1 MKKLIFIVICT
12 LAFAGVVFA
21 TDADMDLSVTLSD
34 GRTFTSTEAGE
45 VFLPSYTDPT
55 EIVFNFAK
63 TGISYESSLTNKK
76 IGISSGDK
84 LDITEFKKIDGTYS
98 VKFYDGDTEYAYTV
112 FISSSLP
119 SIHITTSIG
128 KDKIVS
134 QYPQTDTNVK
144 TAIINKNG
152 KYEYVDTEHM
162 HGELKV
168 RGNTTDT
175 YAKKPFQLKLNEKKN
190 LFGMGEAKTWILLAN
205 YLDQSFIR
213 NSVMYKLGSLIGMDA
228 CEFQSVDLF
237 LDGEYYGVY
246 LLCEKVQIG
255 KSRVNITDLEK
266 ENDKL
271 NAAYGSIVSV
281 TSGELIDKGIL
292 REYRYINGVT
302 DPEDITGGYLVE
314 LDNNN
319 YRSEKCYFITTSG
332 NAYVVKSPENASKA
346 QMEYIAEIFGYMEE
360 ALASGTGYNSI
371 GKHYSEYVDKD
382 SLAYAYIMAEYGRNY
397 DAGSSSTYFYK
408 DVDLNGN
415 RTKITS
421 GPLWDCDNTLGNI
434 LKGGAAVQ
442 EGYWAA
448 NRPFWNL
455 CVKHSDFN
463 SLVKKHFERMYD
475 IIYDMVDRGGY
486 IDELVSE
493 LGTSVAMERA
503 RWHSDNYSK
512 WPLYDER
519 FNYHHYEWSPNT
531 QTFQFIKEYSDGVD
545 EDETTVIGYLINCMT
560 DRAEWL
566 ATEWNCN
573 VEKRER
579 VLVIQPPQPDTDDPT
594 PDTDDPPPATDTST
608 DSGST
613 DTKDTGA
620 SSDTGT
626 SSGTVDTGNT
636 SDTNESGDNSD
647 TGDRED
653 SDKSAPDKKI
663 IIGIAVAFAAAVS
676 VFVFIASKK
685 KL

>member
-1 MKKLIFIVICT
+1 MKKLIFTIICVFALAGT
-12 LAFAGVVFA
+12 AFA
-21 TDADMDLSVTLSD
+21 ADRNMNLSVTLTD
-34 GRTFTSTEAGE
+34 GRTFEASRIGE
-45 VFLPSYTDPT
+45 IYLPSYADPSK
-55 EIVFNFAK
+55 ISFNFSK
-63 TGISYESSLTNKK
+63 TGISYFSFSKDQNVE
-76 IGISSGDK
+76 ISSGDTI
-84 LDITEFKKIDGTYS
+84 DITAHKSDDGSYTIA
-98 VKFYDGDTEYAYTV
+98 FYEGDKRYVYTL
-112 FISSSLP
+112 FISSLP
-119 SIHITTSIG
+119 SVHVTTSIG

-162 HGELKV
+162 CGELKV

-205 YLDQSFIR
+205 YLDQSLIR
-213 NSVMYKLGSLIGMDA
+213 NSVMYKLGELLGMDA
-228 CEFQSVDLF
+228 CKFQSVDLF

-271 NAAYGSIVSV
+271 NATYGSIVSV

-292 REYRYINGVT
+292 REYRYIDGVT

-346 QMEYIAEIFGYMEE
+346 QMKYISEIFGYMEE

-371 GKHYSEYVDKD
+371 GKHYSEYIDKD

-408 DVDLNGN
+408 DVDLNGD

-442 EGYWAA
+442 KGYWAA

-463 SLVKKHFERMYD
+463 SLVRKHFTGMYD

-531 QTFQFIKEYSDGVD
+531 QTFQFIEEYSDGVD

-560 DRAEWL
+560 ERAEWL
-566 ATEWNCN
+566 ASAWNCN
-573 VEKRER
+573 VERRER
-579 VLVIQPPQPDTDDPT
+579 IVYA
-594 PDTDDPPPATDTST
+594 DPPIIDTDTSSDTIDDT
-608 DSGST
+608 DSSVT
-613 DTKDTGA
+613 DT
-620 SSDTGT
+620 SSTEI
-626 SSGTVDTGNT
+626 SSGGI
-636 SDTNESGDNSD
+636 TNGEKDNLSKV
-647 TGDRED
+647 G
-653 SDKSAPDKKI
+653 KI
-663 IIGIAVAFAAAVS
+663 VIICLVSCVAIVAVVMAIVT
-676 VFVFIASKK
+676 KK
-685 KL
+685 KR

>member
-1 MKKLIFIVICT
+1 MKKLFFAVICV

-34 GRTFTSTEAGE
+34 GRTFAADESGTI
-45 VFLPSYTDPT
+45 FLPSYADPSNA
-55 EIVFNFAK
+55 VFNFSR
-63 TGISYESSLTNKK
+63 TELSYFSPLTNEN
-76 IGISSGDK
+76 IVISSGDK
-84 LDITEFKKIDGTYS
+84 LDITQFRKSDKTYYIEL
-98 VKFYDGDTEYAYTV
+98 YDGDTKYAYTV
-112 FISSSLP
+112 FMSSSLP
-119 SIHITTSIG
+119 SVHITTSIG
-128 KDKIVS
+128 KDNVIS
-134 QYPQTDTNVK
+134 GSQTDTNIK

-162 HGELKV
+162 CGELKV
-168 RGNTTDT
+168 RGNTTDA

-213 NSVMYKLGSLIGMDA
+213 NSVMYKLGSLIGLDA

-271 NAAYGSIVSV
+271 NATYGSIVSV

-292 REYRYINGVT
+292 KEYRYINGVT

-314 LDNNN
+314 LDKNN
-319 YRSEKCYFITTSG
+319 YTDEKCYFITASG
-332 NAYVVKSPENASKA
+332 NPYVVKSPENVSKA
-346 QMEYIAEIFGYMEE
+346 QMEYIATIFGYMEQ
-360 ALASGTGYNSI
+360 ALASDTGYNSI
-371 GKHYSEYVDKD
+371 ERKHYSEYIDED
-382 SLAYAYIMAEYGRNY
+382 SLARAYIMAEYGRNY
-397 DAGSSSTYFYK
+397 DAGYSSTFFYK
-408 DVDLNGN
+408 DVDVNGK

-448 NRPFWNL
+448 NPDRPFWKL

-463 SLVKKHFERMYD
+463 SLVRKHFTEMYD

-503 RWHSDNYSK
+503 RWHSDDYSK
-512 WPLYDER
+512 WPFYSWGVHYDTYAKEKPV
-519 FNYHHYEWSPNT
+519 FKY
-531 QTFQFIKEYSDGVD
+531 IKDYSDGVD
-545 EDETTVIGYLINCMT
+545 EDDTTVIGYLINCMT
-560 DRAEWL
+560 KRADWL
-566 ATEWNCN
+566 ASAWNCN

-579 VLVIQPPQPDTDDPT
+579 ILYVQPPLPDTGD
-594 PDTDDPPPATDTST
+594 DTST
-608 DSGST
+608 DTWTEDTSADSDDT
-613 DTKDTGA
+613 DTKDI
-620 SSDTGT
+620 SDTGNIT
-626 SSGTVDTGNT
+626 DSSESGNT
-636 SDTNESGDNSD
+636 SDTGGKEKSD
-647 TGDRED
+647 GLSR
-653 SDKSAPDKKI
+653 KNKI
-663 IIGIAVAFAAAVS
+663 IIGISVAFAAVIS

>member
-1 MKKLIFIVICT
+1 MKKLIFTVIC
-12 LAFAGVVFA
+12 VFA
-21 TDADMDLSVTLSD
+21 LAGAVFASDTDMDLSVTLPD
-34 GRTFTSTEAGE
+34 GRTFASTEAGE

-63 TGISYESSLTNKK
+63 TGISYESPLTNKK

-84 LDITEFKKIDGTYS
+84 LDITGFRESDGTYS

-271 NAAYGSIVSV
+271 NATYGSIVSV

-292 REYRYINGVT
+292 KEYRYINGVT
-302 DPEDITGGYLVE
+302 DPEDITGG
-314 LDNNN
+314 
-319 YRSEKCYFITTSG
+319 
-332 NAYVVKSPENASKA
+332 
-346 QMEYIAEIFGYMEE
+346 
-360 ALASGTGYNSI
+360 
-371 GKHYSEYVDKD
+371 
-382 SLAYAYIMAEYGRNY
+382 
-397 DAGSSSTYFYK
+397 
-408 DVDLNGN
+408 
-415 RTKITS
+415 
-421 GPLWDCDNTLGNI
+421 
-434 LKGGAAVQ
+434 
-442 EGYWAA
+442 
-448 NRPFWNL
+448 
-455 CVKHSDFN
+455 
-463 SLVKKHFERMYD
+463 
-475 IIYDMVDRGGY
+475 
-486 IDELVSE
+486 
-493 LGTSVAMERA
+493 
-503 RWHSDNYSK
+503 
-512 WPLYDER
+512 
-519 FNYHHYEWSPNT
+519 
-531 QTFQFIKEYSDGVD
+531 
-545 EDETTVIGYLINCMT
+545 
-560 DRAEWL
+560 
-566 ATEWNCN
+566 
-573 VEKRER
+573 
-579 VLVIQPPQPDTDDPT
+579 
-594 PDTDDPPPATDTST
+594 
-608 DSGST
+608 
-613 DTKDTGA
+613 
-620 SSDTGT
+620 
-626 SSGTVDTGNT
+626 
-636 SDTNESGDNSD
+636 
-647 TGDRED
+647 
-653 SDKSAPDKKI
+653 
-663 IIGIAVAFAAAVS
+663 
-676 VFVFIASKK
+676 
-685 KL
+685 